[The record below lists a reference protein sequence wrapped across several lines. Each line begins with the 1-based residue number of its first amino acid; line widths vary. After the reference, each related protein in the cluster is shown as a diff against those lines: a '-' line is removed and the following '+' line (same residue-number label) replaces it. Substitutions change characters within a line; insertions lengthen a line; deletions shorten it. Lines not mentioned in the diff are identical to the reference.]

1 MQLQYKHI
9 VAVIYTI
16 ALFLD
21 RLDLTI
27 VNVILPTLAEQ
38 FDVPITSIN
47 VISTSFLTALAISI
61 PISNWIGERI
71 GLKTSYLIAVM
82 LFGFG
87 ISMCAFANSLQTI
100 IILRFI
106 QGLGSGMLIPLGMT
120 MLYRTYDKSE
130 YASITSFTFLPSL
143 IAPAIAP
150 FLGGILLD
158 FFGWRVVFLFSGP
171 ICFILFI
178 LILFLIKKDGY
189 RSSKK
194 FDFGGFILAFVLL
207 LDIFYTLSVISSDG
221 ISNEVIYGIII
232 AIICIMLFISWEAKQ
247 TYPLIDLS
255 FFKSDN
261 FIKANLLQLCFQ
273 ICHFGAIFLV
283 GMYLQVGIKMSASTA
298 GLIMGMQA
306 IGAMVISRYSVG
318 LFNRYGAKI
327 PITIGLIGVGILSP
341 CILLLKTPDMII
353 FGSLLFLI
361 RGIFSGLCGTPIQ
374 TLSVVDFSKEE
385 IGQVNSVF
393 NACRQISISSGI
405 ACSSI
410 FLSIG
415 FQDREFSNKTI
426 TDINQAILI
435 FTPGFTWISAV
446 AIIGVLIS
454 YSLKS
459 IRYSLHVTNSKKN
472 PLTKKNRKIASE
484 RAIN

>member
-1 MQLQYKHI
+1 MKLQYKHI
-9 VAVIYTI
+9 VAIIYTV

-27 VNVILPTLAEQ
+27 VNVILPALAEQ
-38 FDVPITSIN
+38 LEVPITSIN

-61 PISNWIGERI
+61 PISSWIGDRI
-71 GLKTSYLIAVM
+71 GLKTSYLIAIT

-87 ISMCAFANSLQTI
+87 ISMCAFAGSLQTI

-143 IAPAIAP
+143 IAPALAP

-158 FFGWRVVFLFSGP
+158 CFGWRVVFLFSGP
-171 ICFILFI
+171 ICLMLFI
-178 LILFLIKKDGY
+178 MTLFLVKEDGY
-189 RSSKK
+189 RSNKK
-194 FDFGGFILAFVLL
+194 FDFGGFILGSTMLS
-207 LDIFYTLSVISSDG
+207 DIFYTLSLISTEG
-221 ISNEVIYGIII
+221 ITNEVIFVIII
-232 AIICIMLFISWEAKQ
+232 GVVCILLFILWETKQ
-247 TYPLIDLS
+247 THPLIDLS
-255 FFKSDN
+255 FFKNDN
-261 FIKANLLQLCFQ
+261 FAKANLLQLCFQ

-283 GMYLQVGIKMSASTA
+283 GMYLQVGIKMPASTA

-306 IGAMVISRYSVG
+306 IGAMMVSRYSVR
-318 LFNRYGAKI
+318 LFNRYGAKM
-327 PITIGLIGVGILSP
+327 PIAIGLAGVAILSP
-341 CILLLKTPDMII
+341 CILLLRAPDTIV

-374 TLSVVDFSKEE
+374 TLSVIDCAKEK
-385 IGQVNSVF
+385 IAQVTSVF
-393 NACRQISISSGI
+393 NACRQVAISSGI

-410 FLSIG
+410 LLSVG
-415 FQDREFSNKTI
+415 FQGRELSSGI
-426 TDINQAILI
+426 LVDINQVMLVFA
-435 FTPGFTWISAV
+435 PGFIWISIV
-446 AIIGVLIS
+446 AFVGVLII

-459 IRYSLHVTNSKKN
+459 GHN
-472 PLTKKNRKIASE
+472 
-484 RAIN
+484 